1 VLEIPGYSIQRILGH
16 GGMATVYLAVQES
29 LGRDVALKVLLPS
42 LASDPVAPE
51 RFLREARFAAQLHH
65 PNIVAIHE
73 VGMHEGT
80 PYMAMGYEPGGTMAG
95 PPAGG
100 IDPRTALRAV
110 RDIAL
115 ALEYAHR
122 QGVVHRDIK
131 PENILR
137 RVDGT
142 CVLSDFGIAHALA
155 AQSGLTNEGTSVGT
169 PHYMSPEQL
178 RGEKVDGRADVY
190 SLGVVLYQM
199 LTGAL
204 PYQGTDG
211 WAIGMQH
218 LSAPVP
224 RLPGNLAWL
233 QSLVDDLLAKAPED
247 RVQSGAALVERVD
260 ALLAGPRTGFDTGRI
275 LLQPARRVHWLIAA
289 PIALM
294 VVASLMFVQHAER
307 KRADARA
314 TAAAAA
320 AAGHGAVESGHTASI
335 AVLPFVDMSEGK
347 DQEWF
352 SDGLSEELINGLTQE
367 PGLRVAGRT
376 SSFGYKGRNIDLK
389 RIGRELGVQSL
400 LEGSVRKAGDRIRV
414 TVQLVNAADGFH
426 LWSKTFDDRP
436 LSDVYGLQDEIT
448 AAVRDALTLKLLGGE
463 AGGATG
469 AQAGAA
475 THRASPAIYTEYLR
489 AQQTR
494 ARGTAESA
502 NARAEAFRKVTALDP
517 KYAAAFAQLAMA
529 ESWSAD
535 YATDAASVAAAQR
548 QALSDADRAV
558 ALDPGLA
565 DAYWARGNLRANLTW
580 DWQGARAD
588 FEKAVALNPGDSR
601 VLQGYG
607 SLLASLG
614 QMPQAIA
621 TTREAAER
629 DPMVFSLWQA
639 LGYYEEG
646 AGRFD
651 EARVA
656 QQRALALR
664 PDFPFVQYRLGMLE
678 LQQRQPRRAL
688 AIFDAIEFEPLRLL
702 GQAMAQHD
710 MRHSSE
716 SEAALEALVKA
727 YGYNAAYQ
735 VAQAYAWRGQS
746 DMAFKWLDRAF
757 VQRDGG
763 LAEVKYDPALR
774 KLRADPRFG
783 VLLKKLGLP
792 A

>member
-1 VLEIPGYSIQRILGH
+1 VLEIPGYSIERIIGH

-29 LGRDVALKVLLPS
+29 LGREVALKVLLPS

-51 RFLREARFAAQLHH
+51 RFLREARYAAQLHH

-73 VGMHEGT
+73 VGSHDGT
-80 PYMAMGYEPGGTMAG
+80 PYMAMGYEPNGTMAG
-95 PPAGG
+95 TPPGG

-122 QGVVHRDIK
+122 EGVVHRDVK

-137 RVDGT
+137 RNDGS
-142 CVLSDFGIAHALA
+142 CVLSDFGIAHAVA
-155 AQSGLTNEGTSVGT
+155 AQTGLTNEGTSVGT

-178 RGEKVDGRADVY
+178 RGEKVDGRADLY
-190 SLGVVLYQM
+190 SLGVVLFQM
-199 LTGAL
+199 LTGSL

-211 WAIGMQH
+211 WAIGVQH
-218 LSAPVP
+218 INAPIP
-224 RLPGNLAWL
+224 RLPANLSHL
-233 QSLVDDLLAKAPED
+233 QPLVDDLLAKAPEE
-247 RVQSGAALVERVD
+247 RVQSGAALVERVE
-260 ALLAGPRTGFDTGRI
+260 ALLTGSQPAYDTGRI

-294 VVASLMFVQHAER
+294 VVASLMFVQKAER

-314 TAAAAA
+314 TAAAAVDA
-320 AAGHGAVESGHTASI
+320 SHDPAVPAHAPSI
-335 AVLPFVDMSEGK
+335 AVLPLVDMSEGK

-352 SDGLSEELINGLTQE
+352 SDGLSEELINVLAQE

-376 SSFGYKGRNIDLK
+376 SSFSFKGRNIDLK

-400 LEGSVRKAGDRIRV
+400 LEGSVRKSGERMRV

-436 LSDVYGLQDEIT
+436 LSDVYALQDEIS
-448 AAVRDALTLKLLGGE
+448 AAVRDALKLKLLGADAPGIRPSLPPP
-463 AGGATG
+463 
-469 AQAGAA
+469 
-475 THRASPAIYTEYLR
+475 HRASPDVYTEYLR

-494 ARGTAESA
+494 ARGTVETAE
-502 NARAEAFRKVTALDP
+502 ARVAAFRKVTALDP
-517 KYAAAFAQLAMA
+517 RFAPAFAHLAMA
-529 ESWSAD
+529 ESWAAD
-535 YATDAASVAAAQR
+535 YAKDAAGVAAGQR
-548 QALSDADRAV
+548 QALSDADHAI

-565 DAYWARGNLRANLTW
+565 DAYWARGNLRATLTW
-580 DWQGARAD
+580 DWEGARVD
-588 FEKAVALNPGDSR
+588 FEKAVLLKPGDIR
-601 VLQGYG
+601 GLQGYG

-614 QMPQAIA
+614 QLPQAI
-621 TTREAAER
+621 TSTRHAAGL
-629 DPMVFSLWQA
+629 DPMVYSLWQA
-639 LGYYEEG
+639 LGYYEEAG
-646 AGRFD
+646 GRFD

-664 PDFPFVQYRLGMLE
+664 PDFPFATYRLGMIE

-688 AIFDAIEFEPLRLL
+688 AIFEAIEFEPLRLL
-702 GQAMAQHD
+702 GVSMAQHE
-710 MRHSSE
+710 MRHASE
-716 SEAALEALVKA
+716 SQVALDALIKA

-735 VAQAYAWRGQS
+735 VAQAYAWRDQA
-746 DMAFKWLDRAF
+746 DMAFEWLDRAF

-774 KLRADPRFG
+774 KLRKDPRFQVFLG
-783 VLLKKLGLP
+783 KLGLP
-792 A
+792 R